1 VLEDLVNVPE
11 VATIINNLTGLLM
24 VLVVVLAAVLILGI
38 AFLLKKYHYP
48 PFGKFPYKVIYF
60 APRGTTVEGKDH
72 FVPVFEDKVGV
83 VAEGDNMFLL
93 SKKERLQMPY
103 SYVNR
108 LLGNYLFIR
117 CHNRLE
123 IFPFA
128 PLWTEGLSRK
138 PKELLGGAAEQ
149 RDEDLVKIA
158 SFTGKD
164 DYVEILSDAPVERY
178 LARQKQT
185 RNQYKNEKWSDK
197 MLPIAIWAVV
207 FIFSAF
213 LLTSLAEHVVSM
225 TNQMAGV
232 AVINEQTAGH
242 ISDSLKTIERMRG
255 GYSLPPIT
263 PTSSDVDA
271 DAPPY

>member
-1 VLEDLVNVPE
+1 MLEGVVDVPE
-11 VATIINNLTGLLM
+11 VANIITNLAGLLM
-24 VLVVVLAAVLILGI
+24 VLVAVLAAVLILGI
-38 AFLLKKYHYP
+38 AFLMKKYHHP
-48 PFGKFPYKVIYF
+48 PFVSFPYKIIYF
-60 APRGTTVEGKDH
+60 APRGTTLEGKDH

-83 VAEGDNMFLL
+83 VAEGDHMFLL

-103 SYVNR
+103 DYVNR
-108 LLGNYLFIR
+108 LLGNYLFVR

-128 PLWTEGLSRK
+128 PKWQDGLSRK
-138 PKELLGGAAEQ
+138 PKEIMLGAEDQ
-149 RDEDLVKIA
+149 RNEDLVKIA
-158 SFTGKD
+158 GFTGKD

-185 RNQYKNEKWSDK
+185 RNQYKAEKFTDK
-197 MLPIAIWAVV
+197 MLPIAIWCIV

-213 LLTSLAEHVVSM
+213 LLTSLAEHIVSM

-232 AVINEQTAGH
+232 AVTNEKTAEH
-242 ISDSLKTIERMRG
+242 ISDSLRTIERMRG
-255 GYSLPPIT
+255 SSSSLPPV
-263 PTSSDVDA
+263 PSSSDVDA